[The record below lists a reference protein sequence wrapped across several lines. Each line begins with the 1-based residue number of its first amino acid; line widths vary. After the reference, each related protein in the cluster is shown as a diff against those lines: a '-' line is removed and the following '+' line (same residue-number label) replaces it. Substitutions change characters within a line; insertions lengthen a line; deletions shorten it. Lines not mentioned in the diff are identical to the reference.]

1 MSVSIAIDGPAGAGK
16 STVAR
21 MVAGKL
27 GYIYVDTGAMY
38 RGLAVFFLD
47 RGIGPEETERMEK
60 ACEAADV
67 TIRYEDGAQQV
78 YLNGENITGRLR
90 EEAVGN
96 MASRCAAVPAVREK
110 LLELQRRLAKEQDV
124 IMDGRD
130 IGTCVLP
137 DADVKVF
144 LTASVRTRA
153 ERRYKELKE
162 KGENVNLAEI
172 EEDIRERDERDST
185 REIAP
190 LKKAE
195 DAVLVDSSRMTI
207 QEVVCTIAALCRK

>member
-1 MSVSIAIDGPAGAGK
+1 
-16 STVAR
+16 
-21 MVAGKL
+21 MVAKEKGFV
-27 GYIYVDTGAMY
+27 YVDTGAMY
-38 RGLAVFFLD
+38 RGLAVYFLD

-207 QEVVCTIAALCRK
+207 QEVVRTIAALCRK

>member
-1 MSVSIAIDGPAGAGK
+1 
-16 STVAR
+16 
-21 MVAGKL
+21 MVAKEKGFV
-27 GYIYVDTGAMY
+27 YVDTGAMY

-153 ERRYKELKE
+153 ERRYKELTE
-162 KGENVNLAEI
+162 KGENVNLADI

-207 QEVVCTIAALCRK
+207 QEVVRTIAALCRK

>member
-1 MSVSIAIDGPAGAGK
+1 
-16 STVAR
+16 
-21 MVAGKL
+21 MVAEEKGFV
-27 GYIYVDTGAMY
+27 YVDTGAMY
-38 RGLAVFFLD
+38 RGLAVYFLD

-207 QEVVCTIAALCRK
+207 QEVVRTIAALCRK

>member
-1 MSVSIAIDGPAGAGK
+1 MGYNVAIDGPAGAGK
-16 STVAR
+16 STIAR
-21 MVAGKL
+21 MVAKEKGFV
-27 GYIYVDTGAMY
+27 YVDTGAMY

-67 TIRYEDGAQQV
+67 TIRYEDGAQQ
-78 YLNGENITGRLR
+78 

-207 QEVVCTIAALCRK
+207 QEVVRTIAALCRK

>member
-1 MSVSIAIDGPAGAGK
+1 MGYNVAIDGPAGAGK
-16 STVAR
+16 STIAR
-21 MVAGKL
+21 MVAEEKGFV
-27 GYIYVDTGAMY
+27 YVDTGAMY
-38 RGLAVFFLD
+38 RGLAVYFLD

-90 EEAVGN
+90 EEGVGN
-96 MASRCAAVPAVREK
+96 MASREK

-207 QEVVCTIAALCRK
+207 QEVVRTIAALCRK

>member
-1 MSVSIAIDGPAGAGK
+1 
-16 STVAR
+16 
-21 MVAGKL
+21 MVAKEKGFV
-27 GYIYVDTGAMY
+27 YVDTGAMY

-47 RGIGPEETERMEK
+47 RGIGPEETERMEE
-60 ACEAADV
+60 ACGTADV
-67 TIRYEDGAQQV
+67 TIRYEEGIQQV

-153 ERRYKELKE
+153 ERRYKELTE
-162 KGENVNLAEI
+162 KGENVNLADI

-190 LKKAE
+190 LKK
-195 DAVLVDSSRMTI
+195 RRTR
-207 QEVVCTIAALCRK
+207 CW